1 MKNHEKIMKN
11 HEKHEKITK
20 IKQNINKKMLNIDI
34 MMIFFMRKKS
44 YVQTF
49 RTQSY
54 QVLQNFDSTEVEL

>member
-1 MKNHEKIMKN
+1 MKKSWK
-11 HEKHEKITK
+11 KHEQIKK